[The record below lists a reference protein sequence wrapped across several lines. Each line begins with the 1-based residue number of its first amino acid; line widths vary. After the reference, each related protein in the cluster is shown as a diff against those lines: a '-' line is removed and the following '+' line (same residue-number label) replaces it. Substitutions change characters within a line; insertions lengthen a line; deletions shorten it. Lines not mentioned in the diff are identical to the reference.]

1 MNQPP
6 DPRMN
11 MSRLAEAL
19 AQGLEWRRDESDSF
33 YDEGVEK
40 LPRFP
45 VVAVWDDGQFIHFVL
60 HILAGSQKGFLG
72 YCYEDDPE
80 RWSWTIDDVYP
91 QEVSVLSDRWFYGE
105 NLVRKI
111 YGAVEGEIYW
121 QGPVPDK
128 YLPPNMEDLH
138 SISLGI
144 SSWENPDYFP
154 RSC

>member
-1 MNQPP
+1 MNQLP

-45 VVAVWDDGQFIHFVL
+45 LVAVWDDGRFIHFVL
-60 HILAGSQKGFLG
+60 HILAGSHQGFLG

-91 QEVSVLSDRWFYGE
+91 
-105 NLVRKI
+105 RK
-111 YGAVEGEIYW
+111 
-121 QGPVPDK
+121 
-128 YLPPNMEDLH
+128 
-138 SISLGI
+138 
-144 SSWENPDYFP
+144 
-154 RSC
+154 

>member
-1 MNQPP
+1 M
-6 DPRMN
+6 
-11 MSRLAEAL
+11 
-19 AQGLEWRRDESDSF
+19 
-33 YDEGVEK
+33 EK

-60 HILAGSQKGFLG
+60 HILAGSHQGFLG

-121 QGPVPDK
+121 QDPVPDK
-128 YLPPNMEDLH
+128 YLPLSMEDLH